1 TEIFKLLSLLQDDID
16 HMKVS

>member
-1 TEIFKLLSLLQDDID
+1 EIFKLLSLLQDDID

>member
-1 TEIFKLLSLLQDDID
+1 MFKLLSLLQDDID